1 MRAIFAVLVVALV
14 ILGHVGLW
22 SSDAVPAELKADLT
36 RINALAWA
44 VVLLPAGAVALWLRA
59 HRRRPRRDG
68 ASRKEPR
75 GPHA

>member
-1 MRAIFAVLVVALV
+1 MRAVFASLVVALV

-22 SSDAVPAELKADLT
+22 TSERVPAELKADLT

-59 HRRRPRRDG
+59 HRRRPRRDRTSG
-68 ASRKEPR
+68 EAPR
-75 GPHA
+75 E